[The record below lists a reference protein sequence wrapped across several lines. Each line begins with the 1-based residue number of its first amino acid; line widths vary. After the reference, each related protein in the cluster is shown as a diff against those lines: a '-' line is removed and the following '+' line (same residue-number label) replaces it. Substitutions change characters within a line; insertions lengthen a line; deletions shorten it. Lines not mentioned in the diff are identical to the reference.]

1 VHEKVARVEKE
12 LGDLHAEMEKV
23 TYLLKIADPMEDATK
38 KRELA
43 KASRQLP
50 SEKGPF
56 KEPQKPTAPKTF
68 KEPKKPASAAEF
80 KEPKRR
86 DVTPVKEP
94 KEPSDVLKEPSNPP
108 KEIEHEEKE
117 KSASKFTLPK
127 PQWLGAVRVSTETEA
142 NEVQSENTEKEESD
156 AFVDYKDRKAVL
168 LSQSGNLNE
177 IEAAKPGLIVR
188 KRKEPIQSENS
199 GNDNKD
205 TKAPKTEPESSVA
218 DAVALLLKH
227 ERGYQ
232 TLDELEDDDNK
243 GKKSKKEKRVLGPS
257 RPDFLESSDYEAWVP
272 PEGNTSITVLCEVFL
287 FFCSFFHC

>member
-1 VHEKVARVEKE
+1 MTVHEKVARFEKE
-12 LGDLHAEMEKV
+12 LGDLHAELEKV
-23 TYLLKIADPMEDATK
+23 TYLLKIADPMGDATN

-43 KASRQLP
+43 KASQQLP

-68 KEPKKPASAAEF
+68 KEPKKPASAAQF
-80 KEPKRR
+80 KEPKRPE
-86 DVTPVKEP
+86 VTPVKEP
-94 KEPSDVLKEPSNPP
+94 KESSDILKEPSNPP
-108 KEIEHEEKE
+108 QEIEHEEKE
-117 KSASKFTLPK
+117 KTASKFTLPK
-127 PQWLGAVRVSTETEA
+127 PQWLGAVRASTETEA
-142 NEVQSENTEKEESD
+142 NEVQTESTETEESG

-168 LSQSGNLNE
+168 SQSGNVNE

-188 KRKEPIQSENS
+188 KRKEPVRSEES

-218 DAVALLLKH
+218 DVVALLLKH

-232 TLDELEDDDNK
+232 ALDELEIGDDK

-272 PEGNTSITVLCEVFL
+272 PEGNT
-287 FFCSFFHC
+287 